1 MFEAVNPVAL
11 LLGNLFG
18 GFCLGIA
25 LFFALLYLLTYFFS
39 SVDTVAVAIVGGMI
53 IFLLA
58 IFGFDSYMNSLI
70 HSEVSGI
77 QGAANKF
84 LEFISSALF
93 VGGAVA
99 GFGGAYKLNS

>member
-1 MFEAVNPVAL
+1 MFEAVNPAAL
-11 LLGNLFG
+11 ILGNLIG
-18 GFCLGIA
+18 GFFLGVA
-25 LFFALLYLLTYFFS
+25 LFFALLYLLTYIFS

-70 HSEVSGI
+70 HSEVNGI

-84 LEFISSALF
+84 LEFICSALF
-93 VGGAVA
+93 VGGAAA